1 MKTPVDEIRRS
12 PSSRSRL
19 SGVPA
24 NTQNLGADLPTVR
37 LPGNRRRWLLAGVAL
52 AAVITVVLT
61 IRGTAGKTTLATQ
74 APAVAMEGSR
84 IRFSEEFATR
94 HHVTSVPAAE
104 AELSPTIQVMGT
116 VRYDVRKFAAVGAR
130 SAGRVRRVLKIMGD
144 EVKPGDILADLE
156 SVDLGKAQANAEA
169 LRAKEIAAESNL
181 KREQQLAEAKVTAMR
196 EAESAKAEHQALR
209 AERRAAEKA
218 VVALGAGL
226 DSEVGVL
233 KLRSPIA
240 GRVILAKASRG
251 QTVEPSDTL
260 FEVADL
266 STVWVELLVFE
277 RDLDRI
283 RKGDAVELLPAAA
296 RGESVQGTL
305 AQVGDIV
312 DPNTRSAIVRVDVD
326 NRKGWLRPGQSTSA
340 RIQSRA
346 PAARALT
353 IPKAAVSFIDGRPT
367 ALVQVGPGLVEPRP
381 VELGPDDGEQVSIRQ
396 GLRIG
401 ERVITDGLFALKSEI
416 FR

>member
-1 MKTPVDEIRRS
+1 MKTPIDETHRP

-19 SGVPA
+19 VGVPA
-24 NTQNLGADLPTVR
+24 NTQSPSRDFPTMR
-37 LPGNRRRWLLAGVAL
+37 LPGKTRRWLFAALGFGVI
-52 AAVITVVLT
+52 VVVVLA
-61 IRGTAGKTTLATQ
+61 IRSTTEKPVQSASV
-74 APAVAMEGSR
+74 AAVAMEGNR
-84 IRFSEEFATR
+84 IRFSEEFAAR
-94 HHVTSVPAAE
+94 HHVASVPAAE
-104 AELSPTIQVMGT
+104 TELSPTIQVMGT

-130 SAGRVRRVLKIMGD
+130 SAGRVRRVLRIVGD

-218 VVALGAGL
+218 VVAMGAGL

-240 GRVILAKASRG
+240 GRVIMAKASRG

-266 STVWVELLVFE
+266 STVWVELMVFE

-283 RKGDAVELLPAAA
+283 RKGDAVEILPAAA

-305 AQVGDIV
+305 AQVGDFV
-312 DPNTRSAIVRVDVD
+312 DPTTRSAIVRVEVD

-346 PAARALT
+346 PTARLLT
-353 IPKAAVSFIDGRPT
+353 IPKAAVSFIDGKPT

-381 VELGPDDGEQVSIRQ
+381 VELGPDDGERVAVRQ
-396 GLRIG
+396 GLRAG
-401 ERVITDGLFALKSEI
+401 ENVITEGLFALKSEI